1 MRKVVLALL
10 LTAVGLGLLLS
21 FKSRGTTSTTTAL
34 GGSALSGGT
43 STSNNSTVTT
53 APSPSTSGSPSASP
67 SGSASSSPSASP
79 SASASATKTGS
90 GAKNGTYTGAAE
102 STQYG
107 DVQVQAVI
115 SGGKLTNVVVLQ
127 VPDRGGYEDQIVQV
141 AIPELKSEAL
151 SAQSANINVI
161 SGATYTSQGYAQSL
175 QSALDQAGL

>member
-21 FKSRGTTSTTTAL
+21 FKSRAASTTTAL
-34 GGSALSGGT
+34 GGRALSGGT
-43 STSNNSTVTT
+43 SSNSGASTTT
-53 APSPSTSGSPSASP
+53 GSSPTPTPSTSASGGASAS
-67 SGSASSSPSASP
+67 G
-79 SASASATKTGS
+79 SASASASAAKA
-90 GAKNGTYTGAAE
+90 GAKNGTYTGTAE

-127 VPDRGGYEDQIVQV
+127 VPDHGGYEDQIVQI
-141 AIPELKSEAL
+141 ALPELKSEAL
-151 SAQSANINVI
+151 SAQSANIDVI

>member
-21 FKSRGTTSTTTAL
+21 FRSRAATGTTTAL
-34 GGSALSGGT
+34 GGSALSGGVSTTTT
-43 STSNNSTVTT
+43 SAGT
-53 APSPSTSGSPSASP
+53 PP
-67 SGSASSSPSASP
+67 SP
-79 SASASATKTGS
+79 SASATPSAAASSSAPASASASTSAAKTTS
-90 GAKNGTYTGAAE
+90 GAKNGTFTGAAE
-102 STQYG
+102 STQFG

-141 AIPELKSEAL
+141 AVPELKTEAL
-151 SAQSANINVI
+151 SAQSANIDVV
-161 SGATYTSQGYAQSL
+161 SGATYTSQGYAESL

>member
-1 MRKVVLALL
+1 MRKVVLALV

-21 FKSRGTTSTTTAL
+21 FKSRGTTTTAL
-34 GGSALSGGT
+34 GGSALSGGPN
-43 STSNNSTVTT
+43 SNSNASTT
-53 APSPSTSGSPSASP
+53 AGASP
-67 SGSASSSPSASP
+67 TP
-79 SASASATKTGS
+79 SASASASASGSAAAKSGS
-90 GAKNGTYTGAAE
+90 GGKSGTYTGSAE

-127 VPDRGGYEDQIVQV
+127 VPDRGGYEDQIVQI
-141 AIPELKSEAL
+141 ALPELKSEAI